1 MMNSDQ
7 AVIVSADI
15 HEYFHEQLDVALTK
29 QSVKVDDT
37 TTVYLV
43 NLLAAYMNA
52 RSLFE
57 ESDDGLQI
65 KPLAMQ
71 YADAVHAPSATE
83 RSAALRRLGDV
94 ALFVSGLFSG
104 SLNRKLVDIDY
115 YIAMGGTA
123 YSYVHDLAR
132 AHANSRE
139 EHSLFAELAE
149 NFAVLVDVLS
159 EVGDCSNLRSNGD
172 VLRLYEIWLRT
183 GSSRAYDKLQ
193 RLGLHPSINITSR
206 TTH

>member
-1 MMNSDQ
+1 MMNSDP

-52 RSLFE
+52 RALFE

-123 YSYVHDLAR
+123 YSYVHDLAC

-159 EVGDCSNLRSNGD
+159 EVGDCSNLSSNGD

-206 TTH
+206 ATH